1 MNFTAAKLLRLFR
14 SATPRPGCQTP
25 SAAQASRL
33 SISRFLTDQSGSY
46 IISVALLLPMVIGAA
61 GLGTEVGLWYYK
73 HQNLQSA
80 ADAGAISAAAA
91 YYLQGS
97 NANLTLEAEAVTPTY
112 GLVNGANGVSVV
124 VNQPPTSGSHTTTA
138 DAVEVVIQQSQARLF
153 SALWNSQPVLL
164 AARAVAVP
172 TGGSGCT
179 LALDPTA
186 SGAVTAQGSANVA
199 LNGCSLFA
207 NSDNAT
213 ALTVG
218 GSAAV
223 SSVSVGVGGG
233 ISGES
238 NITAQSIR
246 TSQPALAD
254 PYANVSYDPYLGC
267 SQHNFTAKSTVTIN
281 PGVYCGGIGL
291 NAGANVTLNP
301 GVYYLDQGSLTVN
314 GGASLSGDG
323 VTIVFTSSTGHNYA
337 SASVNGNASI
347 NLTAPTSGPTAGIV
361 MFGDRNMPTGTTFKF
376 EGGAAQSFGG
386 AIYLQNGAV
395 TYAGGS
401 SANTQCTQIVADT
414 ITFVG
419 NSNLANN
426 CNNYGTKPIGSAV
439 ATLVE

>member
-1 MNFTAAKLLRLFR
+1 
-14 SATPRPGCQTP
+14 
-25 SAAQASRL
+25 
-33 SISRFLTDQSGSY
+33 
-46 IISVALLLPMVIGAA
+46 
-61 GLGTEVGLWYYK
+61 LWYYK

-80 ADAGAISAAAA
+80 ADAAAISAAAA
-91 YYLQGS
+91 YYFQGS
-97 NANLTLEAEAVTPTY
+97 NANLTVEAEAVTPTY
-112 GLVNGANGVSVV
+112 GLLDGTNGVSVT
-124 VNQPPTSGSHTTTA
+124 VNQPPTSGSYTTTA
-138 DAVEVVIQQSQARLF
+138 AAVEVVIQQVQARLF
-153 SALWNSQPVLL
+153 SALWDSQPVTIS
-164 AARAVAVP
+164 ARAVAVP

-207 NSDNAT
+207 NSNDAA

-223 SSVSVGVGGG
+223 SSVAVGVVGG
-233 ISGES
+233 ISGQS

-246 TSQPALAD
+246 TNQPALAD
-254 PYANVSYDPYLGC
+254 PYANASYDPYLGC
-267 SQHNFTAKSTVTIN
+267 SQHNFSAKTTVTIN
-281 PGVYCGGIGL
+281 PGVYCGGMSL

-301 GVYYLDQGSLTVN
+301 GVYYLDQGSLTIN
-314 GGASLSGDG
+314 GGANLSGDG

-337 SASVNGNASI
+337 TANINGDASV

-376 EGGAAQSFGG
+376 EGGATQSFGG
-386 AIYLQNGAV
+386 AIYLPRGAV

-401 SANTQCTQIVADT
+401 NANTQCTQIVADT

-419 NSNLANN
+419 NSNLASN
-426 CNNYGTKPIGSAV
+426 CSNYGTKPIGSAV